1 MFVIW
6 GEQNTESKL
15 GYVADYCATCRD
27 VRMVKLLRVG
37 RTAHLFSVPLG
48 EGLLLGY
55 DGVCRR
61 CELRF
66 GVEIIDYPA
75 VEQDKA
81 VDLVTLVGKTNPRLL
96 AGNDAAA
103 AAWQRMSE
111 IREPLTSAHS
121 ALVEHYVSGTRF
133 DAPVVIAFVASITL
147 PIALAFATSHMGL
160 PGSAAPWLG
169 LAMVT
174 MFAGGLAWTALL
186 ARAEPRRY
194 FRKHLRQPLID
205 ALQELAPRR
214 EEVDACLSG
223 LRAHGYGIAGMV
235 TTEALLGADP
245 SAPAAPTIMAPRAPA
260 VSTKATLQ
268 LEHDGKAYRFT
279 PGVAAIVIGRSKENS
294 IVAGS
299 KFVSRSHVQIAWP
312 AGGAPRLKN
321 LSRTGASL
329 RPEGATQAMNC
340 TGEIELHGSGTIAL
354 CADFPDAESRGDVV
368 RYRISIG

>member
-1 MFVIW
+1 MLLIW

-66 GVEIIDYPA
+66 GVEITDYPA

-81 VDLVTLVGKTNPRLL
+81 VDLVALVGKTNPRLL

-121 ALVEHYVSGTRF
+121 ALVEHYVSGTRY
-133 DAPVVIAFVASITL
+133 DTPVAVAFVCSMVA
-147 PIALAFATSHMGL
+147 PIALSFATSRMGL

-169 LAMVT
+169 LAT
-174 MFAGGLAWTALL
+174 IAMFAGGLAWTGLL
-186 ARAEPRRY
+186 ARSEPRRY

-205 ALQELAPRR
+205 ALRPLTPRR
-214 EEVDACLSG
+214 EELEACLSS
-223 LRAHGYGIAGMV
+223 LHAHGYEIAGMV
-235 TTEALLGADP
+235 TTEALLEDDT

-340 TGEIELHGSGTIAL
+340 TGEIELHGSGAIAL
-354 CADFPDAESRGDVV
+354 CADFTGAESRGDVV
-368 RYRISIG
+368 RYRISID